1 MSSNVCIFT
10 KQRYSWVQNYSHVSI
25 YVYVNVYFVSKKM
38 FIFIFVNLNFVFKII
53 LRLNLINH
61 YIGFISCQFA
71 CNSALSNPVLR
82 WKSCKG
88 SVWENVK
95 KSLRMCTQQGT
106 RDWISR
112 LASRQKMHMSE
123 ASRGAK

>member
-1 MSSNVCIFT
+1 MFVFL
-10 KQRYSWVQNYSHVSI
+10 QNKDIHEYKIILMFLI

-38 FIFIFVNLNFVFKII
+38 CIFIFVNLNFVFKII

-61 YIGFISCQFA
+61 SVGFISCQFA
-71 CNSALSNPVLR
+71 SNSALSNPVFR

-88 SVWENVK
+88 SVWESVK

-112 LASRQKMHMSE
+112 LASHQKMHMSE